1 MSISAGSP
9 VRQGP
14 MSHDSRPGK
23 GKNAYEGTRED
34 TTDDREEDRSK

>member
-23 GKNAYEGTRED
+23 GKNAYDGTREG
-34 TTDDREEDRSK
+34 TTDGREEDRNR